1 MKLSSLLLMESAL
14 NELISNYH
22 FREAS
27 QLAERLRR
35 MYLDLAH
42 ETQDYDLIL
51 EADRFYSISRTLN
64 RHQT

>member
-1 MKLSSLLLMESAL
+1 MKLSSLFLMENAL
-14 NELISNYH
+14 NELISNYNY
-22 FREAS
+22 REAS

-35 MYLDLAH
+35 KYLDLAY

-51 EADRFYSISRTLN
+51 EADRFHSISRTLN